1 MKPLNKLKNNKSGV
15 VWIWVVIIVGILAY
29 SLIWFSVGWVVI
41 EVADNVE
48 SQYTYEPPISY
59 AASFIRLIFQY
70 HPILFFFGLM
80 LWAYVN
86 SQRNV
91 QLQ

>member
-1 MKPLNKLKNNKSGV
+1 MTLLNRFKNDKSGV

-29 SLIWFSVGWVVI
+29 SLVWFSVGWAVI

-48 SQYTYEPPISY
+48 SQYTFEPPVSY
-59 AASFIRLIFQY
+59 AATFIRTIFQY

-86 SQRNV
+86 SQRRV
-91 QLQ
+91 DM